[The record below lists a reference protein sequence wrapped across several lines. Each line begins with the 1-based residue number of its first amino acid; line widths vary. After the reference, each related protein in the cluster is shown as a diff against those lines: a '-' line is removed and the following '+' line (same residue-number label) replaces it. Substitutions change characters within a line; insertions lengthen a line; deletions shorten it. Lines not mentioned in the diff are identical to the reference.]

1 MSGFDIF
8 INFVEQLII
17 FIFIARFC
25 KLNNKF
31 NYVYFTV
38 FILLGT
44 VLMTFSNFAIG
55 LEGYFKIV
63 FISLNFVFCLIF
75 TDNFIG
81 EKIFVSF
88 LPYVIISLINGFLTI
103 TTSYLLF
110 NQLNSIELAKTCA
123 FFWLIIL
130 SKILLFF
137 TLSEIAYQRKKYEN
151 QISNNQIIYLVILI
165 VFIQLIFIFIESI
178 IYTNSINPLEIMIT
192 VFLLFI
198 FMVLIIVYFFD
209 YLKKNEIEQEKIL
222 NYQML
227 EFENRRYHEIELNS
241 AEISKLKHNLKH
253 ILLNVL
259 NDIDNNEI
267 SDAKNSIVSYLDEVN
282 LIHSYGKFNS
292 RILDFLINKFTQE
305 AKEKGY
311 IFNFSVNLVNEVNI
325 SDNDYMVLLGNAL
338 ENSVLHSVGDKKI
351 ELIIEQ
357 KNNYAFFTL
366 KNRVDSSM
374 KPDDL
379 MDSKR
384 GNNHGYGIKTIKEI
398 AAKYNGSI
406 SYVIEDEFLICSIVI
421 PLK

>member
-123 FFWLIIL
+123 FFLLIIL

-137 TLSEIAYQRKKYEN
+137 TLSEIAYQRKK
-151 QISNNQIIYLVILI
+151 V
-165 VFIQLIFIFIESI
+165 
-178 IYTNSINPLEIMIT
+178 
-192 VFLLFI
+192 
-198 FMVLIIVYFFD
+198 
-209 YLKKNEIEQEKIL
+209 
-222 NYQML
+222 
-227 EFENRRYHEIELNS
+227 
-241 AEISKLKHNLKH
+241 
-253 ILLNVL
+253 
-259 NDIDNNEI
+259 
-267 SDAKNSIVSYLDEVN
+267 
-282 LIHSYGKFNS
+282 
-292 RILDFLINKFTQE
+292 
-305 AKEKGY
+305 
-311 IFNFSVNLVNEVNI
+311 
-325 SDNDYMVLLGNAL
+325 
-338 ENSVLHSVGDKKI
+338 
-351 ELIIEQ
+351 
-357 KNNYAFFTL
+357 
-366 KNRVDSSM
+366 
-374 KPDDL
+374 
-379 MDSKR
+379 
-384 GNNHGYGIKTIKEI
+384 
-398 AAKYNGSI
+398 
-406 SYVIEDEFLICSIVI
+406 
-421 PLK
+421 